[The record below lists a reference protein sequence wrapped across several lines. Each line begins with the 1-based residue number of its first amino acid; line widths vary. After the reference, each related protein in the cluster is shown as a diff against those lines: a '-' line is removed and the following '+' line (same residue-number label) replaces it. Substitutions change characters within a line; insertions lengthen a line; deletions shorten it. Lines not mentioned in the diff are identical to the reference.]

1 MGIFSSSKKKNKKK
15 LANAQADAT
24 GVVASFAYHH
34 NTTALVIK
42 YNLQYFPMSILRRSP
57 MNLLDLPY
65 LLIKW
70 VLFFILSILE
80 IPYNIVMRIISP
92 VLRPINRFVIAPLM
106 AVYFWV
112 VFFPIS
118 FLIRVTQIPRIIG
131 LLLGNVV
138 GRTLWRIITFPFLYP
153 PINWTID
160 LLRLLNPMRYLPV
173 PPPGYFNRGRPP
185 TVPTATTSGKKV
197 KMTPSK
203 KR

>member
-24 GVVASFAYHH
+24 GASFAYHR

-138 GRTLWRIITFPFLYP
+138 GRTLWRIITFPV
-153 PINWTID
+153 
-160 LLRLLNPMRYLPV
+160 PV
-173 PPPGYFNRGRPP
+173 PADQLDYRPPPASQPDAVPPGAPAGVLQPRDDERQEGQED
-185 TVPTATTSGKKV
+185 A
-197 KMTPSK
+197 SK